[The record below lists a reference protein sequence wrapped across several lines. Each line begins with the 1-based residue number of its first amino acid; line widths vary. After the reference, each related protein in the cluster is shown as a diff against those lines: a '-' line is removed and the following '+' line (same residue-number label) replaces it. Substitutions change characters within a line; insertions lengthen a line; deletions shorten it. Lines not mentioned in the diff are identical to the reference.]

1 MLGLLSL
8 LKLANVDP
16 TALRVCIQSA
26 ALTEQRVDDGTAVQV
41 IETSVYDSDSAILRG
56 KIKQVFEAVFALT
69 PEITPVLFNRDAPMA
84 YLRWDSG
91 ANAGRAAGT
100 TAGLSAYMICIRAY
114 LIYKE
119 SLECH

>member
-1 MLGLLSL
+1 M
-8 LKLANVDP
+8 
-16 TALRVCIQSA
+16 QSA
-26 ALTEQRVDDGTAVQV
+26 SLTEVRDGDGMSDPPIEATAVDAGYV
-41 IETSVYDSDSAILRG
+41 ILRE
-56 KIKQVFEAVFALT
+56 KVKQVFEAVFSLT
-69 PEITPVLFNRDAPMA
+69 PRIATVRINRDAPLA

-119 SLECH
+119 SLPCH